1 MQRPTCPYRTACSSQ
16 APRLALL
23 FAFVTLA
30 IGLAADAPHYEECRL
45 DCLFPAGGRVGET
58 VEVDFFGNNGG
69 LADAKAIIID
79 GPPGIS
85 VEKVENVNPAQVRAT
100 LRIQPDAAPGRR
112 MLRVQSE
119 RSGLTNMLY
128 FVVGRLPERTEK
140 EPNHDIP
147 TAESITLPLTVNG
160 RINPAAD
167 VDCFAFEAKA
177 GQRLVAVVFAHAL
190 DSHGQYKNF
199 GLADASLRIDDAAGR
214 IVAEAQDT
222 LGLDPL
228 AEFVVPADGKY
239 TASVQLVAFRGFPEA
254 VYRFSVGEIPIPT
267 SITPV
272 RGQRGASID
281 AEFGGPLIPA
291 NLKRPVVLSAE
302 PNFPVAFA
310 TLDSPLA
317 TGYDLPLLIEDGLAA
332 DEVEPNQDK
341 SQATPIALGT
351 AVFGQFADANDQD
364 WYRLAVKAG
373 QKIHVETI
381 SQRYLRLPVDT
392 FVQVFDAN
400 GKLLGENDDGIAIDY
415 MSIHDYVS
423 PDSQL
428 TVSATT
434 DGELLI
440 RVIDQSGTVGPRSS
454 YQLRAK
460 EAVPDFSLY
469 QFPDG
474 VPIWGP
480 GSTAALVVK
489 VDRGPAGFEEDIELS
504 VEGLPAGWQ
513 GGSTTCPG
521 KQPHFGKHR
530 FLTITAPADAA
541 VGTLV
546 PFRVVGRA
554 RIGDKTIERVAQPMT
569 LYYSSDTG
577 FFRITPVSR
586 AVVAKPQG
594 PWLSAT
600 SREFTVTAGGTVDI
614 PVNVHGLQGE
624 TSLALVP
631 NAGMINVGCGL
642 NAPRTVSVDGGIAK
656 LPLTVSNELMPPG
669 TYDVIVAR
677 SWRSD
682 IRIGMPGPCT
692 PPIRIHVTAK

>member
-1 MQRPTCPYRTACSSQ
+1 M
-16 APRLALL
+16 PRAICLALL
-23 FAFVTLA
+23 ITFATIAV
-30 IGLAADAPHYEECRL
+30 GVAAEAPHYEECRL
-45 DCLFPAGGRVGET
+45 DCLFPAGGRAGET
-58 VEVDFFGNNGG
+58 VAVDFFGNNGG
-69 LADAKAIIID
+69 LADARAILID

-100 LRIQPDAAPGRR
+100 LRIQADALPGRR
-112 MLRVQSE
+112 MLRVHSD

-128 FVVGRLPERTEK
+128 FVVGRLPEQAEK
-140 EPNHDIP
+140 EPNHDSQ
-147 TAESITLPLTVNG
+147 TAESIALPLTVNG
-160 RINPAAD
+160 RVNPAAD

-199 GLADASLRIDDAAGR
+199 GLADASLRIEDAAGR

-228 AEFVVPADGKY
+228 AEFVVPADGRY
-239 TASVQLVAFRGFPEA
+239 IASVQLVAFRGFPEA
-254 VYRFSVGEIPIPT
+254 VYRFSIGEIPVPT

-272 RGQRGASID
+272 RGQRGTSLD
-281 AEFGGPLIPA
+281 AEFGGPHIPA
-291 NLKRPVVLSAE
+291 NFKQPVVLSAE
-302 PNFPVAFA
+302 PNFPVGFA
-310 TLDSPLA
+310 TFDSPLA
-317 TGYDLPLLIEDGLAA
+317 TGYDLPMLIDNGLGS
-332 DEVEPNQDK
+332 DEAEPNQDR
-341 SQATPIALGT
+341 SQAMPITLGT
-351 AVFGQFADANDQD
+351 PVYGRFLQANDQD
-364 WYRLAVKAG
+364 WYRVAVKAG
-373 QKIHVETI
+373 QKVHIETT

-392 FVQVFDAN
+392 FVQVFDTV
-400 GKLLGENDDGIAIDY
+400 GKLLGENDDGISIDY

-428 TVSATT
+428 LVSLPV

-440 RVIDQSGTVGPRSS
+440 RVSDQAGIIGPRSS
-454 YQLRAK
+454 YQLRVK
-460 EAVPDFSLY
+460 EAVPDFALY

-489 VDRGPAGFEEDIELS
+489 VERGSAGFEEDIELS
-504 VEGLPAGWQ
+504 VEGLPAGWS
-513 GGSTTCPG
+513 GGSTICPG
-521 KQPHFGKHR
+521 KQPLFGKHR

-541 VGTLV
+541 LGTVV

-554 RIGDKTIERVAQPMT
+554 RFGDKTIERVAQPMT
-569 LYYSSDTG
+569 LYYTSDTG

-600 SREFTVTAGGTVDI
+600 SREFTVSAGGTLDI
-614 PVNVHGLQGE
+614 PVQVHGPDVE
-624 TSLALVP
+624 ASIALVT

-642 NAPRTVSVDGGIAK
+642 NAPRTVAVEGGIAK
-656 LPLTVSNELMPPG
+656 LPLTVSNDQMPPG
-669 TYDVIVAR
+669 SYDVVVAR

-692 PPIRIHVTAK
+692 PPIRIHVTAKSP